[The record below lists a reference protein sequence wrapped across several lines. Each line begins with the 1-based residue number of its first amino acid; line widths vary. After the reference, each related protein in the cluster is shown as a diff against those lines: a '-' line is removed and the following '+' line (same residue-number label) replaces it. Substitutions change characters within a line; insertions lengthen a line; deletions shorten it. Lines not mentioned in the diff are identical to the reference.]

1 MGVGLGGALVGAA
14 LVEAVPEGAADVP
27 GPDGDPPEQAA
38 TVASATA
45 VARSAG
51 PLWGPRMEYRIIRN
65 PPVLRAVRPIGG
77 RDGAVTGT
85 HASITCSETLPS
97 G

>member
-1 MGVGLGGALVGAA
+1 M
-14 LVEAVPEGAADVP
+14 PEP
-27 GPDGDPPEQAA
+27 EGDPPEQAA

-65 PPVLRAVRPIGG
+65 PPVRRTVRPIGG
-77 RDGAVTGT
+77 LDGPATGT
-85 HASITCSETLPS
+85 CASITCSETLPS